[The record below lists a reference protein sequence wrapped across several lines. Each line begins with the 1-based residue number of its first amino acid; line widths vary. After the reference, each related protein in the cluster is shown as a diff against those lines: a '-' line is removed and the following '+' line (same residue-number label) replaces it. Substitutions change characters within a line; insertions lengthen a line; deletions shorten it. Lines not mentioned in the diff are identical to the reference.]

1 MDQKELIALKN
12 KATELRI
19 RAVDMIWKAQSGH
32 PGGSLSVADFMAACY
47 FRYMKVDPQNP
58 RWEDRDRFVLSKGHV
73 CPAQYAA
80 LAMKGFFPMEVLDT
94 LRKEGSPLQ
103 GHPSMNKCPGIDI
116 STGSLGQGLA
126 CAVGMALAAKLD
138 GKDYRVFSAVGDG
151 ECNEGEIWEACG
163 TAHKYKL
170 DNLVV
175 FVDWNGLQLDGT
187 CEEIMPPVNLAR
199 KFEAFGFE
207 VYECN
212 GIGRRSVGR
221 QYGPRVG
228 IRQVYLDALKDYL
241 HRRHGAVHGRDK
253 PNRPKRRQRRYR
265 RRHFVGDRILLS
277 EFVKFRRYDLY
288 AGMDYR
294 PYGNSGHNDLYQKV
308 PLELRAHKLYR
319 RYTRGHNA
327 RKDWHLRRQRRRHY
341 VYY

>member
-1 MDQKELIALKN
+1 MKETYTIPELQNKCIDLK
-12 KATELRI
+12 KHV
-19 RAVDMIWKAQSGH
+19 VDMIWKAQSGH
-32 PGGSLSVADFMAACY
+32 PGGSLSVADFVTACY
-47 FRYMKVDPQNP
+47 FRYMNVDPAKP

-126 CAVGMALAAKLD
+126 CAVGMAIAAKLD
-138 GKDYRVFSAVGDG
+138 GKDYMVYSAVGDG

-175 FVDWNGLQLDGT
+175 FVDWNNLQLDGT
-187 CEEIMPPVNLAR
+187 CEEIMPPVSLAK

-212 GIGRRSVGR
+212 GNDMAE
-221 QYGPRVG
+221 
-228 IRQVYLDALKDYL
+228 LCDAM
-241 HRRHGAVHGRDK
+241 DK
-253 PNRPKRRQRRYR
+253 ALAAK
-265 RRHFVGDRILLS
+265 
-277 EFVKFRRYDLY
+277 
-288 AGMDYR
+288 
-294 PYGNSGHNDLYQKV
+294 NDLPKCIVGKTVKGKGVSYMENQLGWHGVAPNDEQYKQAMD
-308 PLELRAHKLYR
+308 ELNKLYIKEE
-319 RYTRGHNA
+319 A
-327 RKDWHLRRQRRRHY
+327 
-341 VYY
+341 